1 MAIINDATQQRAH
14 FLATLKRRL
23 YYSALWAIALIFFL
37 PVLWIFFSSLKTHD
51 QMLSKVPTILIT
63 PTLNNIISALNHPG
77 FVPSLINSIILSV
90 VSVVLAVVVSFAA
103 AYSISR
109 FRPKGSDLLMF
120 LLLSMRMVP
129 AAAIIIPLFQMFVE
143 FHWKGSYFGLIMFY
157 TMYSIPF
164 SLWII
169 KGYLDGVSQRF
180 EEAALICGANY
191 LQIMFGII
199 LPQVR
204 PALIAAFIFNV
215 IFVWNEFLVNY
226 IIGGETT
233 QNVPVLLATG
243 MYSGGSID
251 WTFMA
256 ASSSIYMIPII
267 VMIFFFQK
275 YLLVGMTFGTVRG
288 EV

>member
-1 MAIINDATQQRAH
+1 TGARIKRAV
-14 FLATLKRRL
+14 
-23 YYSALWAIALIFFL
+23 YYASLWAIALMFFL
-37 PVLWIFFSSLKTHD
+37 PVLWIVLSSLKSAD
-51 QMLSKVPTILIT
+51 QMLSSVPTVFFS
-63 PTLNNIISALNHPG
+63 PTFENIVHALYRPE
-77 FVPSLINSIILSV
+77 FIPALINSVILSV
-90 VSVVLAVVVSFAA
+90 VSVVLAVVVAFAA

-109 FRPKGSDLLMF
+109 FKPKGSDFLMF

-129 AAAIIIPLFQMFVE
+129 AAAVIIPLFLMFVQ
-143 FHWKGSYFGLIMFY
+143 FHWKGSYVGLILFY

-164 SLWII
+164 SLWIL
-169 KGYLDGVSQRF
+169 KGFLDGVSQRF
-180 EEAALICGANY
+180 DETALICGANH

-226 IIGGETT
+226 IVGGSST
-233 QNVPVLLATG
+233 QNIPGLLATG
-243 MYSGGSID
+243 MYSGGSVD

-256 ASSSIYMIPII
+256 ATTTIYMIPVI